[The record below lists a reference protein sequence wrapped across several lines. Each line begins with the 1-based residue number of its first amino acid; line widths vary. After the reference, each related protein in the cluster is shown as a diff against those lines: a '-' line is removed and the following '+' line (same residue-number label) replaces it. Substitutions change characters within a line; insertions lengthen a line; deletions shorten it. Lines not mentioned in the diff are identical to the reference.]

1 MKVEFEICEMCGR
14 AIAIGNEY
22 YYNNKVLCEKCFE
35 KELEKNAEGVTIKS
49 RRILVRIRRLPKVQ
63 KPSKKLLHPTIEE
76 LLKLVKV

>member
-1 MKVEFEICEMCGR
+1 MKVEFEICEVCGR

-35 KELEKNAEGVTIKS
+35 KELEKNAEGVAIKS
-49 RRILVRIRRLPKVQ
+49 KSILVRIRRFPKVQ
-63 KPSKKLLHPTIEE
+63 KSNEKTLHPTIEE